1 MLAIIYLAAMIY
13 FGDRICRC
21 FYRFASIQH
30 RFASA
35 FLTGLLLSTCI
46 TYLGTLAFA
55 RFSHPLIAGNLV
67 FVAAFA
73 AIVLK
78 LPRSREPVV
87 YHKPTWNVWDWLTL
101 GMAASLACWLIFV
114 TLGFKGGSFQIP
126 FKAWSDFGANLSLT
140 QSFALGNNFP
150 PEHPFFPGE
159 TVRYHFLFWFQAAN
173 FEFLGLNVIWGVNVL
188 SLLSFVSLLI
198 LIRTFAELLFD
209 SAPSGRIASLLFFFS
224 TSLSYIPFLGAQS
237 GFRSAIHEIYTRT
250 QFLPSGYPY
259 RGEDWGVLT
268 VDVFANQRHLIS
280 AVGLLFV
287 VLCFLVNRYN
297 SPECVGPAPLCPE
310 KADSENIETLV
321 QEGTKRRRAAALQG
335 EASLETLAP
344 YIFSGLIIGALPY
357 WNSAIFVS
365 SMIVLAALIILLPLR
380 LRVITLFA
388 TALLVGLPQVWLLRR
403 GAVTP
408 PDQTFFFWGYTL
420 QNPKVFTLIK
430 YIAWTFGFKWL
441 LILIALLLLNN
452 FHRRMF
458 LALSSLLPVV
468 FLFQLSTDV
477 FNNHKLLN
485 VWAVFAGIYAAY
497 ALWRVSKLKFAGI
510 ALACVLALVTV
521 AEGVINLFPV
531 RNDSMLV
538 AAYRGDPLTN
548 WVFLNTEPTDVFLTQ
563 TLLTHPILFAGRRI
577 YLGYTLFAW
586 TAGYNV
592 SAREQVYRRL
602 FEERDPA
609 ELANLLRQNKIA
621 YVGIDDGV
629 RNNRMIRGLNESVY
643 QEHFQKVFEDTNH
656 RYDNIVIY
664 KVPQ

>member
-30 RFASA
+30 RLASA
-35 FLTGLLLSTCI
+35 FLTGLMFSTCI

-73 AIVLK
+73 AIVIK
-78 LPRSREPVV
+78 LPRNKPVV
-87 YHKPTWNVWDWLTL
+87 YDKQNWNSWDWLFL
-101 GMAASLACWLIFV
+101 GIASLLACWLIFV
-114 TLGFKGGSFQIP
+114 TLGFKEGSFQIP

-140 QSFALGNNFP
+140 QSFAIGNNFP

-173 FEFLGLNVIWGVNVL
+173 FEFLGLNVIWGVNLL

-209 SAPSGRIASLLFFFS
+209 SAPVGRIASLLFFFS
-224 TSLSYIPFLGAQS
+224 TSLSYIPFLRAQS
-237 GFRSAIHEIYTRT
+237 GLRSALHEIYTRT

-287 VLCFLVNRYN
+287 VLCFLVNWYN
-297 SPECVGPAPLCPE
+297 SLESGGLAPLSSDKEVLPPNE
-310 KADSENIETLV
+310 VLE
-321 QEGTKRRRAAALQG
+321 QEGTKRRQAAALQRVI
-335 EASLETLAP
+335 SLKALAP
-344 YIFSGLIIGALPY
+344 FICSGLIIGALPY

-365 SMIVLAALIILLPLR
+365 SMILLVALIVLLPSR
-380 LRVITLFA
+380 LYVIALFV
-388 TALLVGLPQVWLLRR
+388 TALLVALPQVWLFRH

-408 PDQTFFFWGYTL
+408 PDQTFLFWGYTL
-420 QNPKVFTLIK
+420 QNPSVWTLTK
-430 YIAWTFGFKWL
+430 YLVWTFGFKWL
-441 LILIALLLLNN
+441 LVLIALVLVNN

-458 LALSSLLPVV
+458 LAVSSLLAVV

-485 VWAVFAGIYAAY
+485 VWAAFASIYAAY
-497 ALWRVSKLKFAGI
+497 ALWRISKLKYAGVV
-510 ALACVLALVTV
+510 LACLVTLATV

-531 RNDSMLV
+531 RNDSILV
-538 AAYRGDPLTN
+538 APYRGDALTN
-548 WVFLNTEPTDVFLTQ
+548 WVLLNTEPTDIFLTQ
-563 TLLTHPILFAGRRI
+563 TLLTHPILFSGRRI

-592 SAREQVYRRL
+592 PAREEIYRRM
-602 FEERDPA
+602 FEERDPV

-629 RNNRMIRGLNESVY
+629 RNNRMIQGLNESVY
-643 QEHFQKVFEDTNH
+643 EEHFRKVFDDTNH

-664 KVPQ
+664 KVPE